1 MRNTFLFTPF
11 KQKLVDVFLSFA
23 RLIIISLPLLA
34 GCAAQTLPPELPQ
47 ESLGLPHT
55 FKASGQRPMDIRWWQ
70 TFGDNQVDQLVQ
82 RALQESPDLQSTLWR
97 LQQAEATARAARSGF
112 WPRLTANLDNTEQR
126 RSSADD
132 FDFSEGEN
140 VGNSWSGRLAAS
152 YEIDLWGRVRAGARA
167 AEAGRLEQEENLQV
181 AALSLASEVAA
192 TWFQLREQWGQRE
205 LLQQQLEINRK
216 TLRVLELR
224 FGRGISAAADV
235 LQQRQLIEQSL
246 QELSAAVFSIETLE
260 VQLATLLGTDSD
272 VLASFL
278 EPVSGLPALPALPD
292 TGVPTQ
298 LLLRRPDVRAAQR
311 SLLQGHYLAEQ
322 AWADRLP
329 VLSLAALFS
338 GGGPS
343 ISDITKDWLLTMTA
357 AVDAVILDGGAV
369 SAEQQRQEAVEQER
383 WASYRATV
391 MQALS
396 EVESSLIQE
405 QAVRTRLY
413 HLQERAQL
421 SDQIVERQRR
431 AYTRGAVDFLNVL
444 AATNEQQSLQRQI
457 LTAQR
462 ELIENRVTLYRALSG
477 GIPQVDL
484 PPVVP
489 VELELYRVGES

>member
-1 MRNTFLFTPF
+1 M
-11 KQKLVDVFLSFA
+11 SCA
-23 RLIIISLPLLA
+23 RLVIVLLPLLTA
-34 GCAAQTLPPELPQ
+34 CVAQTLPADLPQ
-47 ESLGLPHT
+47 ESLGLPDT
-55 FKASGQRPMDIRWWQ
+55 FKDSGQQSPDIRWWQ
-70 TFGDNQVDQLVQ
+70 SFDDDQVDLLVQ
-82 RALQESPDLQSTLWR
+82 RALQDNPDLQSTLWR
-97 LQQAEATARAARSGF
+97 LQQAEAAARAARSGF
-112 WPRLTANLDNTEQR
+112 WPRLTGNLDNTEQR
-126 RSSADD
+126 RSSSSG

-167 AEAGRLEQEENLQV
+167 AEAGRLAEEENLQV

-205 LLQQQLEINRK
+205 LLRQQLDINRK

-224 FGRGISAAADV
+224 FGGGISAAADV
-235 LQQRQLIEQSL
+235 LQQRQLIEQSQ
-246 QELSAAVFSIETLE
+246 QELSAAEFSIETLQ
-260 VQLATLLGTDSD
+260 VQLATLLGMDSNA
-272 VLASFL
+272 LADFL
-278 EPVSGLPALPALPD
+278 APVAGLPALPALPD

-322 AWADRLP
+322 AWAERLP

-357 AVDAVILDGGAV
+357 AVDAVIFDGGQL
-369 SAEQQRQEAVEQER
+369 SAQRQSQEAVEQER

-396 EVESSLIQE
+396 EVERSLIQE
-405 QAVRTRLY
+405 QAVRTRLDY
-413 HLQERAQL
+413 LRERAQL
-421 SDQIVERQRR
+421 SDLIVERQRR

-477 GIPQVDL
+477 GVPQVDL
-484 PPVVP
+484 PPAEP
-489 VELELYRVGES
+489 VDLELYRVGES